1 MATVALVPACQ
12 SSGLASPAAGTCT
25 GNRRAAAVP
34 PAVSSC
40 ARIGNLSC
48 CCLGS
53 SSVSFLRGGAAR
65 ILVGHGAVDS
75 SSSSRSS
82 IGLCTPRAQGLT
94 LHHHKK
100 ILLYSLFFVFFFFFL
115 FLVFFWCFAPLV
127 LLKRSCIV
135 SFLFYGSV
143 FDSRD
148 FRGPL

>member
-1 MATVALVPACQ
+1 MATAALVPACQ

-34 PAVSSC
+34 PAVASC

-82 IGLCTPRAQGLT
+82 IGLCTPRAQGST

-100 ILLYSLFFVFFFFFL
+100 ILLHCFFL
-115 FLVFFWCFAPLV
+115 FSFFFWVFFWCFAPLV

>member
-1 MATVALVPACQ
+1 MATAALVPACQ
-12 SSGLASPAAGTCT
+12 SSSPAAGTCT

-34 PAVSSC
+34 PAVASC

-82 IGLCTPRAQGLT
+82 IGLCTPRAQGST
-94 LHHHKK
+94 LHRHKK
-100 ILLYSLFFVFFFFFL
+100 ILLYSFFFFFWVF
-115 FLVFFWCFAPLV
+115 FLVFCTPRPSETELH
-127 LLKRSCIV
+127 C
-135 SFLFYGSV
+135 
-143 FDSRD
+143 
-148 FRGPL
+148 

>member
-1 MATVALVPACQ
+1 M
-12 SSGLASPAAGTCT
+12 
-25 GNRRAAAVP
+25 P
-34 PAVSSC
+34 PAVASC

-82 IGLCTPRAQGLT
+82 IGLCTPRAQGST

-100 ILLYSLFFVFFFFFL
+100 ILLHGLFVFLGL
-115 FLVFFWCFAPLV
+115 FLVFCTPRPSETELH
-127 LLKRSCIV
+127 C
-135 SFLFYGSV
+135 
-143 FDSRD
+143 
-148 FRGPL
+148 

>member
-1 MATVALVPACQ
+1 MATAALVPACQ
-12 SSGLASPAAGTCT
+12 SSGLASSAAGTCT
-25 GNRRAAAVP
+25 GNRRAASVP
-34 PAVSSC
+34 PAIASC

-82 IGLCTPRAQGLT
+82 IGLCTPRAQGST

-100 ILLYSLFFVFFFFFL
+100 KFSHCF

>member
-1 MATVALVPACQ
+1 MATAALVPACQ

-25 GNRRAAAVP
+25 GNRRAASMP
-34 PAVSSC
+34 PAVASC

-82 IGLCTPRAQGLT
+82 IGLCTPRAQGST
-94 LHHHKK
+94 LHHHQK
-100 ILLYSLFFVFFFFFL
+100 ILLYPFLFFSFLLDFFL
-115 FLVFFWCFAPLV
+115 V
-127 LLKRSCIV
+127 LCTPRPSETELHC
-135 SFLFYGSV
+135 
-143 FDSRD
+143 
-148 FRGPL
+148 

>member
-1 MATVALVPACQ
+1 MATAALVPACQ
-12 SSGLASPAAGTCT
+12 SSGLASTAAGTST
-25 GNRRAAAVP
+25 GNRRVAAVP
-34 PAVSSC
+34 PAVASC

-82 IGLCTPRAQGLT
+82 IGLCTPRAQGST
-94 LHHHKK
+94 LHHQQKK
-100 ILLYSLFFVFFFFFL
+100 FSYILCFFFFG
-115 FLVFFWCFAPLV
+115 VFFWCFAPLV

-143 FDSRD
+143 FDSRI
-148 FRGPL
+148 FVGRFEG